1 MKGRSGRCLLLYG
14 SSRDLVTVATFAD
27 QMQAPDDASPDWS
40 RRKCCAWRGDLLCHQ
55 RVGRSCVG
63 IRRGL
68 LRRHD
73 LRDRPVCRCPPRS
86 LPRCGPRCVCVH
98 VRAWLRVRARVR
110 VWACWCGLE
119 GACVHACDCARVHTR
134 VQGRGAVALRLASKG
149 PAQYLRK
156 SGNRGRLSRPFQTH
170 RATVQHER
178 FHVVCCMLRRPRACC
193 MPRIA
198 CCQLQVACR
207 CCSSA
212 AHCIVVYA
220 HLSSCAKGTSKI
232 LRHNFATFAGSS
244 CDTCRFTAT

>member
-1 MKGRSGRCLLLYG
+1 MYG
-14 SSRDLVTVATFAD
+14 SSRDLVTVATYAD

-40 RRKCCAWRGDLLCHQ
+40 RHASAALGAGTCSAVSVSDGAASAYAAASSAVMNSATGLCAD
-55 RVGRSCVG
+55 
-63 IRRGL
+63 IR
-68 LRRHD
+68 
-73 LRDRPVCRCPPRS
+73 PTRS
-86 LPRCGPRCVCVH
+86 LAAGRGVCACMRVRGCECELVCVFGYAG
-98 VRAWLRVRARVR
+98 VGWK
-110 VWACWCGLE
+110 
-119 GACVHACDCARVHTR
+119 VHACDCARVHTR
-134 VQGRGAVALRLASKG
+134 VQGRGAVALHVAALKG

-178 FHVVCCMLRRPRACC
+178 FHVVCCMLRRPRAWC

-198 CCQLQVACR
+198 CCLLQVASR

-244 CDTCRFTAT
+244 CDTCRSTAT